1 MELTQREQEIIRD
14 LLAQQGI
21 LSYKILLNALEG
33 RLPQG
38 TFPKEVHAMSGSI
51 VTSSKIYSFWLD
63 WYDGH
68 YTLGHEEGF
77 WSEETLSELSLS
89 DQVVARE
96 MQQSLQQ
103 KEMNPSE

>member
-1 MELTQREQEIIRD
+1 MELIQREQEIIRD

-21 LSYKILLNALEG
+21 LSYNFLLNAPEG

-38 TFPKEVHAMSGSI
+38 TSPKEVRAMSGSI

-68 YTLGHEEGF
+68 DTLDHEEGF

-89 DQVVARE
+89 DQAVARE
-96 MQQSLQQ
+96 MQRSLQQ
-103 KEMNPSE
+103 EEMNPSE